1 MQIFSSFIQ
10 LMLLNRSISA
20 KPIEFLIFAGQ
31 FLAIKPDVKPKTKI
45 FSSVGLVDFG
55 LGQMP
60 SAVF

>member
-1 MQIFSSFIQ
+1 
-10 LMLLNRSISA
+10 MLLNRSISA